1 MTGIKRIF
9 LAALLGARAGPLH
22 ADDLPTRVGQCGEST
37 IAEMGGRLEGD
48 TTFETG
54 TFVRFENGGMQISYD
69 RIGAIVGSR
78 IGDPVRICLVSLPQ
92 DCPPGDDR
100 GKIYD
105 TTNLRTGER
114 WELPD
119 SQHGCGGA

>member
-1 MTGIKRIF
+1 MRGMKR
-9 LAALLGARAGPLH
+9 LAVGALFASVASTVL
-22 ADDLPTRVGQCGEST
+22 ADDLPTTIGACGESM

-48 TTFETG
+48 DKFETG
-54 TFVRFENGGMQISYD
+54 TFVRFENGGVQISYD
-69 RIGAIVGSR
+69 RIEPIIASQ

-100 GKIYD
+100 GKVYK
-105 TTNLRTGER
+105 TTNLRTGAR

-119 SQHGCGGA
+119 SQHMCGGA